1 MIKVYFETTNGYSE
15 LVATFEYEE
24 MYINCFAILKKESER
39 MGFDVITESVEN

>member
-24 MYINCFAILKKESER
+24 TYVNCFGALKQECER
-39 MGFDVITESVEN
+39 MGFDIITESVEN